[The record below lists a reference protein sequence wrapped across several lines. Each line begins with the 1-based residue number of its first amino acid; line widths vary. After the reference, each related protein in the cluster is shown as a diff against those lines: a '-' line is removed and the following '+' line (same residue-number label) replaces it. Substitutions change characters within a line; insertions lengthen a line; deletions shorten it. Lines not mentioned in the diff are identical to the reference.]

1 MGLFR
6 SSDRDRY
13 HHNSGSFHLSGSLQ
27 RRFLEAHRQAS
38 LAAREVIHVSCYLHQ
53 NPTGR
58 TYDDGEAAVD
68 DDREAMQ
75 WFRIVAEQGDARAQV
90 NLGAMYDNGLGV
102 IEDDVL
108 AYMWFNIASANG
120 RVSIAGVG
128 PEESRANLEREM
140 TSAQI
145 RRATELARACM
156 ASDYE
161 NCGP

>member
-1 MGLFR
+1 M
-6 SSDRDRY
+6 
-13 HHNSGSFHLSGSLQ
+13 
-27 RRFLEAHRQAS
+27 
-38 LAAREVIHVSCYLHQ
+38 
-53 NPTGR
+53 
-58 TYDDGEAAVD
+58 D

>member
-1 MGLFR
+1 M
-6 SSDRDRY
+6 
-13 HHNSGSFHLSGSLQ
+13 
-27 RRFLEAHRQAS
+27 
-38 LAAREVIHVSCYLHQ
+38 
-53 NPTGR
+53 
-58 TYDDGEAAVD
+58 D

-75 WFRIVAEQGDARAQV
+75 WFRIVAEQGDARAQF

-108 AYMWFNIASANG
+108 ACMWFNIASANG

-140 TSAQI
+140 TRAQI

-156 ASDYE
+156 AADYE